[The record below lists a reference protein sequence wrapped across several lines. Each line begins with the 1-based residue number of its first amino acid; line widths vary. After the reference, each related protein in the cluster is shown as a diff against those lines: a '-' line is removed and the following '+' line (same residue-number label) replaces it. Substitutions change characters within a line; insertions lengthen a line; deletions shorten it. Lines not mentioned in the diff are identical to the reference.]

1 MANEKDDLT
10 NITPDP
16 IGFVKKLTGEAVAV
30 SSTGATRELSVGDP
44 VYPFE
49 KIINKSGV
57 ILVEFTDGSSMDMGP
72 EDSTVLDE
80 DVIPEKHE
88 VADAEEAATDVS
100 AIQQALQAGA
110 DPTQVADATAAG
122 TSGRQAAA
130 TIDHS
135 EGAEAGMVLDRDA
148 HETIADAGFDTT
160 GPAGL
165 TGAAIERE
173 VGDVAASV
181 SAEIAA
187 ARLGPSAPFLVI
199 NPVGPTDDA
208 TPDITGTATPNSTVT
223 LLVGNQV
230 LTTKAGPDG
239 FWKVTPTDPLPVGR
253 VITATGTTTDENG
266 NTSPPTQAPVSIT
279 DTSTFITI
287 DGPIEVDNVVD
298 AAEQTDV
305 LVSGT
310 SEPNTKVVV
319 SFIDE
324 ANGEVVSK
332 LVTTDPNG
340 KWSLTGNEVDLTPL
354 QSGNIT
360 VQAVGTDPHNNTATA
375 TTAITLQP
383 NVAVTAI
390 TDDTGNPTD
399 HITTDQTLEIS
410 GTAEPNSTV
419 EVFIDGTSIGT
430 VPSDPN
436 GNWTIDHTATNIPEG
451 PHTITA
457 TVTDQSG
464 NTATS
469 TELPITIDV
478 TPPAVAITQIT
489 DDSGNPTDFITNDQ
503 TLVISGTS
511 EPNSTVEVQIDGTPI
526 GTVQVDPNGNWSID
540 HTATQLPEGPHTVTA
555 TSTDP
560 AGNQAT
566 TTQPVT
572 IDVTAPAI
580 DITGITD
587 DSGNPS
593 DFITNDQ
600 TLVISGTSDNPNST
614 VEVFIDGNSIGTV
627 PTDGNGAWSIDHT
640 PTQLPEGP
648 HNITA
653 STTDTAGNTVTTAQ
667 PLTIDLTPP
676 AVVITAITDDSGT
689 PADFITNDQNL
700 VISGTTDN
708 PANTVE
714 VFIDGVS
721 IGNAVVDPNGNWSID
736 HTATT
741 LPEGPHNITATSTDP
756 AGNKTDADQPLT
768 IDVTAPAIAITG
780 ITDDTGNPTDFVT
793 TDQTLVISGT
803 SNNPNS
809 TVEVFIDGNSIGT
822 VPTDASGAW
831 SIDHTATTLP
841 EGSYNITATTTDVAG
856 NPATANQP
864 LTIDLTP
871 PAISITT
878 ITDDTGNPADFI
890 TSDQNLVISGTTD
903 NPANTV
909 EVFIDGVSIG
919 NAVVDPNGNWSIDHT
934 ATTLPEGPHNITATS
949 TDPSGQQ
956 ETAAQP
962 LTIDVT
968 APTIAITGIT
978 DDTGNPADF
987 ITNDQTLVI
996 SGTSNNPNSTV
1007 EVFIDGTSIGT
1018 VPTDATGNWNIDHTP
1033 TTLPE
1038 GAHNI
1043 TATTVDT
1050 AGNVANTAQ
1059 PLTIDVTA
1067 PTIDITGI
1075 TDDSGNPTDFITND
1089 QTLVI
1094 SGTSNN
1100 PNSTVEVFID
1110 GGSIGTVPTDA
1121 TGNWSIDHTATSLP
1135 EGPHNITATTI
1146 DTAGNIANTAQPL
1159 TIDVTA
1165 PAVAIT
1171 AITDDSGTPA
1181 DFITNDQNLVISGTT
1196 DNPANTVEVF
1206 IDGVSIGN
1214 AVVDPNGNWSIDH
1227 TATTLPEGPHNITA
1241 TSTDPAGNKTDADQP
1256 LTIDVT
1262 APAIAITG
1270 ITDDTGNPTDFVT
1283 TDQTLVI
1290 SGTSNNPN
1298 NTVEVFIDGNSIGT
1312 VPTDASGAW
1321 SIDHTATTL
1330 PEGAYSIT
1338 ATTVDTTGNPATAS
1352 QALTI
1357 DLTPPAISITAITD
1371 DTGTPADFI
1380 TNDQN
1385 LVISGTTDNPANT
1398 VEVFIDGVSIGSAVV
1413 DPNGNWSIDHTAT
1426 TLPEGPHNIT
1436 ATTTDPSGQQET
1448 TAQPLTID
1456 VTAPV
1461 VDITAITDD
1470 SGTPA
1475 DFITNDQTLVISG
1488 TSNNPNSTVEVF
1500 IDGTSIGTTP
1510 TDASGNW
1517 SIDHTATSLPEG
1529 PHNIT
1534 ASTTDVAGNTGT
1546 TDQPLTIDLTPP
1558 AVSITAITDD
1568 SGTPADFVTNDQ
1580 TLVISGTTD
1589 NAANN
1594 VDVFIDNV
1602 LIGTAVVDQNGNWSI
1617 DHTATN
1623 LPEGP
1628 HNITATAT
1636 DSAGNKADTDQP
1648 LTIDISAP
1656 SITSP
1661 DNFSIEENSP
1671 AGTVV
1676 GSVAAADVTNV
1687 TYSFQGGALTSSNGF
1702 FAIDPNSGE
1711 VSLTQAGADTAA
1723 ANGLLDYESG
1733 IHTDSLNVV
1742 VSDSA
1747 GNQST
1752 QQLTINITNVNEP
1765 PKITANTLD
1774 INEGQTVVLGS
1785 ANLAATDPE
1794 TNDPA
1799 LQFTVSN
1806 VQNGQFQL
1814 VSTGLL
1820 VTSFTQAQV
1829 ANGEIQFV
1837 HDGSENPPSY
1847 DVTVTDEGGL
1857 TDMGSVAV
1865 NFTALNEPPVI
1876 TANTLDITEGQ
1887 TVVLNSSNLA
1897 ATDPETNDP
1906 DLVFTVSNIQNGQ
1919 FQLVSDGSVVTSF
1932 TQAQVTNN
1940 EIQFVHNGSEN
1951 PPSYTVTVTDEGGLT
1966 DTSNVGVSFTNLN
1979 EPPIVG
1985 DIELSQ
1991 VIEDNVLVI
2000 NQSDLLANSSDP
2012 DGDTLS
2018 VTSLSVD
2025 PQYGS
2030 LVDNGNGTWTF
2041 TPTTHYSGDDVPFS
2055 FTVSDGALTTNGNAM
2070 LDIIPDADIPNLN
2083 IGDPSMGPGN
2093 GLLGE
2098 YYGVEDPTL
2107 AFKLTDVPGVVANNS
2122 PDATFVSTS
2131 VNYTGGIDSLGTGN
2145 SLQQFLK
2152 QDAASLSTDPGD
2164 TTHGVI
2170 NLKGFIY
2177 LEAGTYTIS
2186 ALHDDGISIDI
2197 GGENVLTREGFAST
2211 RIDSTFTIDNSG
2223 VYSFNL
2229 DYYDQGSIHN
2239 LDLLLGLQGQA
2250 LEPLSQAFTYQ
2261 TLTDAENAVDDG
2273 GLVYVDNPSGMDYYT
2288 VTGNTGYE
2296 DTYIELVDLNAALV
2310 DVDGSESLVMAL
2322 ENIPVGAELTDGTN
2336 KFTATA
2342 GNTTVDV
2349 SIGWNLSNLSI
2360 KPPANFNGTFDLN
2373 FKATSIEQLNNDQAA
2388 NSQTITVTVLP
2399 VADVPTASDFTIDLN
2414 EQVTTDGDS
2423 SDEFTTYTFSQS
2435 DFTDASK
2442 GNYFDEQGDALSSIT
2457 ITSLPANGTL
2467 LFNGTPVTAGQ
2478 IISAGDI
2485 SNLSFRADSNASGDN
2500 FASFDYQVSDGS
2512 DTSNAHTINF
2522 NIAAQAD
2529 QPVIDIAT
2537 EQQTSV
2543 FTSSFEGATG
2553 VAAGQASFVDT
2564 VDGWL
2569 TASNSKIEVRGWS
2582 GDFYTANSGTHFIEL
2597 NDDPTNQFPDAL
2609 NIYRDINTEAGAK
2622 YELSF
2627 YYSPRPGYDEDT
2639 TKIEVWWDGKL
2650 IDTIAQDGGSDPNA
2664 TNSWHQY
2671 NYTLAGDGTSA
2682 RLEFRTAG
2690 DPRSG
2695 GRGGFLDDVQL
2706 TETRGGSATG
2716 YEDTTIKLPDIT
2728 VTAVDPSE
2736 QVTYSLSGMPISTVI
2751 SDGVNSE
2758 VFSGGQ
2764 LDISNWTLSNLSL
2777 TPPPGHKTDIDL
2789 TFTATATEPST
2800 GHSTQAT
2807 ETIHV
2812 DILSLP
2818 EQVGSPQYV
2827 DGDTSANVLT
2837 GGDGIDFISGG
2848 FGHDTLTGGEGADQF
2863 IWHRDDS
2870 GALTNEGVVTV
2881 APDPNNPQ
2889 VDHVTDFE
2897 AHKDILNVK
2906 DLLAGENAQNIDNFL
2921 TLNFSGGS
2929 TTIDVSPNGDGQ
2941 VYQKI
2946 VLDNVDLS
2954 TQYGGGSSH
2963 DIILNMIQEG
2973 TLVIDQ

>member
-30 SSTGATRELSVGDP
+30 SSTGATRELNVGDP

-135 EGAEAGMVLDRDA
+135 EGAEGGMVLARDA

-173 VGDVAASV
+173 VGDVAAGV

-187 ARLGPSAPFLVI
+187 ASLGPSVPFLVI

-287 DGPIEVDNVVD
+287 DGPIEIDNVVD
-298 AAEQTDV
+298 VAEQTDV

-399 HITTDQTLEIS
+399 YITSDQTLEIS

-430 VPSDPN
+430 VPSDGN
-436 GNWTIDHTATNIPEG
+436 GNWTIDHTATSIPEG

-572 IDVTAPAI
+572 IDVTAPVI

-600 TLVISGTSDNPNST
+600 TLVISGTSNNPNST

-653 STTDTAGNTVTTAQ
+653 STTDIAGNTATTAQ

-676 AVVITAITDDSGT
+676 AVAITAITDDSGNPT
-689 PADFITNDQNL
+689 DFITNDQNL
-700 VISGTTDN
+700 VISGTTDS
-708 PANTVE
+708 PTNTVE

-721 IGNAVVDPNGNWSID
+721 IGNAVVDPNGNWNID

-756 AGNKTDADQPLT
+756 AGNKTDTDQPLT
-768 IDVTAPAIAITG
+768 IDVTAPVIAITA

-822 VPTDASGAW
+822 VPTDGSGAW

-871 PAISITT
+871 PAISITA
-878 ITDDTGNPADFI
+878 ITDDSGTPADFI
-890 TSDQNLVISGTTD
+890 TNDQNLVISGTTD
-903 NPANTV
+903 NPGNTV

-919 NAVVDPNGNWSIDHT
+919 NAVVDPNGNWNIDHT
-934 ATTLPEGPHNITATS
+934 ATTLPEGQHNITATS

-956 ETAAQP
+956 VTTSQP

-968 APTIAITGIT
+968 AP
-978 DDTGNPADF
+978 
-987 ITNDQTLVI
+987 V
-996 SGTSNNPNSTV
+996 
-1007 EVFIDGTSIGT
+1007 
-1018 VPTDATGNWNIDHTP
+1018 
-1033 TTLPE
+1033 
-1038 GAHNI
+1038 
-1043 TATTVDT
+1043 
-1050 AGNVANTAQ
+1050 
-1059 PLTIDVTA
+1059 
-1067 PTIDITGI
+1067 IDITGI

-1100 PNSTVEVFID
+1100 PNSTVEIFID

-1121 TGNWSIDHTATSLP
+1121 SGNWSIDHTATSLP

-1165 PAVAIT
+1165 P
-1171 AITDDSGTPA
+1171 
-1181 DFITNDQNLVISGTT
+1181 VI
-1196 DNPANTVEVF
+1196 D
-1206 IDGVSIGN
+1206 
-1214 AVVDPNGNWSIDH
+1214 
-1227 TATTLPEGPHNITA
+1227 
-1241 TSTDPAGNKTDADQP
+1241 
-1256 LTIDVT
+1256 
-1262 APAIAITG
+1262 ITG
-1270 ITDDTGNPTDFVT
+1270 ITDDSGNPTDFIT
-1283 TDQTLVI
+1283 NDQTLVI

-1298 NTVEVFIDGNSIGT
+1298 SMVEVFIDGGSIGT
-1312 VPTDASGAW
+1312 VPTDASG
-1321 SIDHTATTL
+1321 
-1330 PEGAYSIT
+1330 
-1338 ATTVDTTGNPATAS
+1338 
-1352 QALTI
+1352 
-1357 DLTPPAISITAITD
+1357 
-1371 DTGTPADFI
+1371 
-1380 TNDQN
+1380 
-1385 LVISGTTDNPANT
+1385 
-1398 VEVFIDGVSIGSAVV
+1398 
-1413 DPNGNWSIDHTAT
+1413 NWSIDHTST
-1426 TLPEGPHNIT
+1426 NLPEGPHNIT
-1436 ATTTDPSGQQET
+1436 ATTIDTAGNIAN

-1488 TSNNPNSTVEVF
+1488 TSNNPNSTVEIF

-1517 SIDHTATSLPEG
+1517 SIDHTATNLPEG

-1676 GSVAAADVTNV
+1676 GSVAAADATNV
-1687 TYSFQGGALTSSNGF
+1687 TYSFQGGALTSPDGY

-1711 VSLTQAGADTAA
+1711 ISLTQAGADTAA

-1733 IHTDSLNVV
+1733 IHADSLGIV

-1752 QQLTINITNVNEP
+1752 QQLTINITDVNEP
-1765 PKITANTLD
+1765 PQITANTLD
-1774 INEGQTVVLGS
+1774 INEGQTVVLNS

-1799 LQFTVSN
+1799 LIFTVDT
-1806 VQNGQFQL
+1806 VQNGQFEL
-1814 VSTGLL
+1814 VGNPGAP
-1820 VTSFTQAQV
+1820 VTSFTQQQV
-1829 ANGEIQFV
+1829 IDGEVQFV
-1837 HDGSENPPSY
+1837 HNGTDNPPSY
-1847 DVTVTDEGGL
+1847 NVTVTDEGGL
-1857 TDMGSVAV
+1857 TDTGAVAV
-1865 NFTALNEPPVI
+1865 NFTAVNEPPTI
-1876 TANTLDITEGQ
+1876 TDNTLDINEGQ
-1887 TVVLNSSNLA
+1887 TVVLTSTNLA

-1919 FQLVSDGSVVTSF
+1919 FQLVSNNSVVTSF
-1932 TQAQVTNN
+1932 TQAQVTNG

-1966 DTSNVGVSFTNLN
+1966 DTSNVGVNFTNVN
-1979 EPPIVG
+1979 EAPVVG

-1991 VIEDNVLVI
+1991 VLEDNVLVI

-2025 PQYGS
+2025 PQFGS

-2041 TPTTHYSGDDVPFS
+2041 TPTEHYSGDDVPFS
-2055 FTVSDGALTTNGNAM
+2055 FTVSDGALTTSGTAM

-2093 GLLGE
+2093 GLVGE
-2098 YYGVEDPTL
+2098 YYGVETAVGTYNL
-2107 AFKLTDVPGVVANNS
+2107 SNVAGTVANNN
-2122 PDATFVSTS
+2122 PDATFVSTAI
-2131 VNYTGGIDSLGTGN
+2131 NYTGGIDSLGTGN

-2152 QDAASLSTDPGD
+2152 QDATSLSADPGD
-2164 TTHGVI
+2164 TSHGVI

-2177 LEAGTYTIS
+2177 LEAGTYTLS

-2197 GGENVLTREGFAST
+2197 GGENVLTREGFAGT

-2239 LDLLLGLQGQA
+2239 LDLLLGLQGQQ
-2250 LEPLSQAFTYQ
+2250 LQPLSQSFTYQ

-2296 DTYIELVDLNAALV
+2296 DTFIDLVDLNAALV
-2310 DVDGSESLVMAL
+2310 DVDGSESLVMNL

-2336 KFTATA
+2336 KFIATA
-2342 GNTTVDV
+2342 GNTTVDMSV
-2349 SIGWNLSNLSI
+2349 GWNLSNLSI

-2423 SDEFTTYTFSQS
+2423 SDEFTTYSFSQS

-2457 ITSLPANGTL
+2457 ITSLPTNGTL
-2467 LFNGTPVTAGQ
+2467 LFNGNPVTAGQ
-2478 IISAGDI
+2478 IINAGDI
-2485 SNLSFRADSNASGDN
+2485 NNLSFRADSNASGDN
-2500 FASFDYQVSDGS
+2500 FASFDYQVSDGT
-2512 DTSNAHTINF
+2512 DTSDAQTINF

-2537 EQQTSV
+2537 EQQTNV

-2627 YYSPRPGYDEDT
+2627 YYSPRPGYDAET

-2650 IDTIAQDGGSDPNA
+2650 IDTIAQNGGTDQNVA
-2664 TNSWHQY
+2664 NTWQQY

-2682 RLEFRTAG
+2682 RLEFRAAG

-2695 GRGGFLDDVQL
+2695 GRGAFLDDVQL

-2728 VTAVDPSE
+2728 VTSVDPGE
-2736 QVTYSLSGMPISTVI
+2736 QVTYSLSGMPVSAVI

-2764 LDISNWTLSNLSL
+2764 LDISNWTLSNLSI
-2777 TPPPGHKTDIDL
+2777 TPPPGHKADIDL

-2889 VDHVTDFE
+2889 IDHVTDFE

-2906 DLLAGENAQNIDNFL
+2906 DLLASENAQNIDDYL

-2963 DIILNMIQEG
+2963 DIIQNMILEG